1 MGALQMVLISVG
13 LNLVVARNC
22 FLNLSVIEL
31 ENQHAHIYPNVT
43 ILKNEIEPHTVLVFT
58 CKRNTRRYTHQCSS
72 SGKWDITPG
81 ETNTKYQIQTIT
93 K

>member
-1 MGALQMVLISVG
+1 MRALQIVLISVG

-31 ENQHAHIYPNVT
+31 EKQYAHIYPKVT
-43 ILKNEIEPHTVLVFT
+43 VLKNEIEPHTVLVFT

-72 SGKWDITPG
+72 SGNWDITPG
-81 ETNTKYQIQTIT
+81 ETKY
-93 K
+93 